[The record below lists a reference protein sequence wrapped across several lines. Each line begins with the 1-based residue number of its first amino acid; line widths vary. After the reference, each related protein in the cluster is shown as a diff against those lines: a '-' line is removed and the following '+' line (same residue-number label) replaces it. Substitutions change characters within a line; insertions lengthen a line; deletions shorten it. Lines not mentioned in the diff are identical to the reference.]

1 MAEKTETPAVAPAE
15 VDDRLIEL
23 AHALRAEST
32 QEAARRLVQALSVH
46 DPLPYAVSE
55 AFRIMGRADT
65 LAAGLP
71 ELNRAY
77 RERHSVS
84 DKEVEAVMY
93 PTTAKSSA
101 PNTPTTPTPEQRD
114 TPPTEACYCNQFVD
128 CPNHPPLRP
137 EQI

>member
-32 QEAARRLVQALSVH
+32 QEAARRLVRALSAH

-93 PTTAKSSA
+93 PLQFPKSNAS
-101 PNTPTTPTPEQRD
+101 TTPTPEQRD
-114 TPPTEACYCNQFVD
+114 TPPMEACYCNQFVD